1 MRSGAVRRRPL
12 ATVLLGLAALGT
24 ATGRA
29 PAQETAPALAFAAPD
44 GSRALESVERLA
56 VVLPPGYEDR
66 TLRVAFSVDGRRVC
80 VVEDAPFACS
90 WDFGGDG
97 RPRVIRAVAELDD
110 DTRLVARVHTPM
122 RMSIRFRTSVE
133 RVMVPAIVTDPD
145 GRYIAG
151 LPLDR
156 FVVLEDGA
164 PQDISYF
171 EAPADRSQLDLAV
184 AIDISGSMAPV
195 MPRLKTSVKALLA
208 SLRPDDLITLLAFNQ
223 RTFLLSRQEPDRARL
238 ASLIDR
244 LQPSGLTSLYD
255 AIGRALDVLDGSNP
269 RKAVLAF
276 TDGEDRS
283 SFQNVD
289 SVEQRV
295 TDTGAPLYVVT
306 LGPNSETDEIVETVE
321 RLAAV
326 SGGEVFRADEPEE
339 LDRALTVF
347 RDSVSN
353 AYFLGYSPVDV
364 ATIEEAPQ
372 DAPAAR
378 FRRIRVVIRNNDGY
392 RIRSRTGYRR

>member
-1 MRSGAVRRRPL
+1 MRFTAFLKRPPGL
-12 ATVLLGLAALGT
+12 TAILCGLGALGPG
-24 ATGRA
+24 AA
-29 PAQETAPALAFAAPD
+29 HALAQEAPPALAFASPD
-44 GSRALESVERLA
+44 GSRALESIERLA
-56 VVLPPGYEDR
+56 VVLPPGTEER

-80 VVEDAPFACS
+80 VVEDAPFECS

-122 RMSIRFRTSVE
+122 RVSIRFHTAVE
-133 RVMVPAIVTDPD
+133 RVMVPAVVTDRR
-145 GRYIAG
+145 GQY
-151 LPLDR
+151 LPELTRDR

-164 PQDISYF
+164 PQEISYF
-171 EAPADRSQLDLAV
+171 EAPAERSQLDLAI

-195 MPRLKTSVKALLA
+195 MPRLKASVKALLA
-208 SLRPDDLITLLAFNQ
+208 NLRPDDLITLLAFNE

-255 AIGRALDVLDGSNP
+255 AIGRALDVLDESNP

-283 SFQNVD
+283 SFGSPE

-326 SGGEVFRADEPEE
+326 SGGEVFRADEPDE
-339 LDRALTVF
+339 LDRALAAF
-347 RDSVSN
+347 RDNVSN
-353 AYFLGYSPVDV
+353 AYFLGYSPVV
-364 ATIEEAPQ
+364 EEAPEET
-372 DAPAAR
+372 APAET
-378 FRRIRVVIRNNDGY
+378 FRRIRVVIRNSDGY
-392 RIRSRTGYRR
+392 QIRSRTGYRR